1 MQQTN
6 YNWQKEVNDTIV
18 QSLVT
23 SFGLDFLLLK
33 DKKGGDVDTVHNV
46 RNDIW
51 ATEEEKN
58 RYQDRGEYDSH
69 AYHSHENYKETN
81 RKGKQKKLAGEL
93 TDSYTGETFSQHDV
107 TNLDHIIAAYEVHN
121 DPAQIGRAHV

>member
-58 RYQDRGEYDSH
+58 RYQDRGEYDSD
-69 AYHSHENYKETN
+69 
-81 RKGKQKKLAGEL
+81 RK
-93 TDSYTGETFSQHDV
+93 SV
-107 TNLDHIIAAYEVHN
+107 V
-121 DPAQIGRAHV
+121 

>member
-33 DKKGGDVDTVHNV
+33 DKKGGMLI
-46 RNDIW
+46 RCIMS
-51 ATEEEKN
+51 EMIFG
-58 RYQDRGEYDSH
+58 QP
-69 AYHSHENYKETN
+69 
-81 RKGKQKKLAGEL
+81 RKKKSLSG
-93 TDSYTGETFSQHDV
+93 SW
-107 TNLDHIIAAYEVHN
+107 
-121 DPAQIGRAHV
+121 

>member
-58 RYQDRGEYDSH
+58 RY
-69 AYHSHENYKETN
+69 
-81 RKGKQKKLAGEL
+81 
-93 TDSYTGETFSQHDV
+93 
-107 TNLDHIIAAYEVHN
+107 
-121 DPAQIGRAHV
+121 